1 MTARVFADRLQV
13 YAQSELI
20 AEHPR
25 QFGRDKTQFDPWH
38 YLDLLEHKPGAL
50 RHGAPFKEWALLA
63 ALSRLQQQ
71 LLSRKGGDRDMVKL
85 LLAARQDG
93 LDLLEQACQQ
103 VLQLGGS
110 SAELVLNHL
119 QRLRRS
125 LDVPQVHD
133 QVVPL
138 AQPPQANCQRY
149 DSLLSGGQHVS
160 R

>member
-1 MTARVFADRLQV
+1 ML
-13 YAQSELI
+13 
-20 AEHPR
+20 P
-25 QFGRDKTQFDPWH
+25 P
-38 YLDLLEHKPGAL
+38 
-50 RHGAPFKEWALLA
+50 

-103 VLQLGGS
+103 VLLLGGS

-119 QRLRRS
+119 QRLRRPVE
-125 LDVPQVHD
+125 VPQLHA

-149 DSLLSGGQHVS
+149 DSLLPGGQHVS

>member
-1 MTARVFADRLQV
+1 MGVAAGV
-13 YAQSELI
+13 E
-20 AEHPR
+20 P
-25 QFGRDKTQFDPWH
+25 
-38 YLDLLEHKPGAL
+38 
-50 RHGAPFKEWALLA
+50 LA
-63 ALSRLQQQ
+63 QQQ

-103 VLQLGGS
+103 VLLLGGS

-119 QRLRRS
+119 QRLRRPVE
-125 LDVPQVHD
+125 VPQLHA

-149 DSLLSGGQHVS
+149 DSLLPGGQHVS